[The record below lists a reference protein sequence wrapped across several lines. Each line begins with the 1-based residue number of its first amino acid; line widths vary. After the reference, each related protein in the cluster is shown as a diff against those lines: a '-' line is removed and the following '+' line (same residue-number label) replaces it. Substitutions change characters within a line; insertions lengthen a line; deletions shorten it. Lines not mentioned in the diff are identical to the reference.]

1 MRSFQEITAARETA
15 RAKLAELRDE
25 GLELSELKA
34 QSPEQW
40 TDGVAERATRIAKGI
55 EHAEARLTEL
65 DGEYRNALSEYAT
78 AHPEALEG
86 PGGTAGIGGIRG
98 LIGGARASYKQPM
111 RWGEEFMTARS
122 GMRAAVFDSGSV
134 PVTSIL
140 SPTPI
145 VEGREAR
152 FMYELIPSSEA
163 AGGQFSFLRQTVR
176 TNNAAVVEVGGLKPE
191 SVFTLVRVD
200 DRTEVIAHVTE
211 PVDRFLVEDTAVF
224 TQFLNGELVY
234 GLSRALDEHVKDE
247 ILAVA
252 APSGTAN
259 LAGVR
264 DAITDLQ
271 ELDLP
276 PTGIVMSPASWAS
289 IEGEIETSFS
299 ANPLLSPLDATRQ
312 SLYGVAVQLSTAFH
326 TAILIGDFR
335 GSAHLYRTGGARID
349 VHDSAPRTVGELTVP
364 DYRLNQLVFRAELR
378 AEIAVTRPSGFVA
391 IGTGS

>member
-1 MRSFQEITAARETA
+1 MRSFQALNDARSAA

-34 QSPEQW
+34 QNPEQW

-55 EHAEARLTEL
+55 EHAEARITEL
-65 DGEYRNALSEYAT
+65 DQEYRQSLSEYAT
-78 AHPEALEG
+78 AHPEALEAE
-86 PGGTAGIGGIRG
+86 GGAMGGIRSM
-98 LIGGARASYKQPM
+98 IGGARASYKQPI
-111 RWGEEFMTARS
+111 RWGQEFMTART
-122 GMRAAVFDSGSV
+122 GMRASFFDSGSV

-145 VEGREAR
+145 IEGREAR
-152 FMYELIPSSEA
+152 FMFELIPSSEA
-163 AGGQFSFLRQTVR
+163 AGGAFSYLRQTVR
-176 TNNAAVVEVGGLKPE
+176 TSNAAVVATGALKPE
-191 SVFTLVRVD
+191 SIFTLERVD
-200 DRTEVIAHVTE
+200 DRTAVIAHVTE

-234 GLSRALDEHVKDE
+234 GLSRALDEHCKDE

-289 IEGEIETSFS
+289 IEGEIESSFS
-299 ANPLLSPLDATRQ
+299 ANPLLSPLDATRR
-312 SLYGVAVQLSTAFH
+312 SLYGVPVQLSTAFH

-349 VHDSAPRTVGELTVP
+349 VHDSTPRTVGELTVA
-364 DYRLNQLVFRAELR
+364 DFR
-378 AEIAVTRPSGFVA
+378 F
-391 IGTGS
+391 